1 MNDKRFKRRAFLL
14 GAGAAGINIALAF
27 ETLRQSGLFPGV
39 DETADARKK
48 SV

>member
-39 DETADARKK
+39 DRDRGREKK